1 MRNPV
6 NRLATAAPR
15 ALESLFGGTRNVS
28 KGTVAKDTST
38 DERPR
43 SISFDLD
50 LSLLDARKDVIGESS
65 SVVTFEELAD
75 IMMEGDEKWSM

>member
-28 KGTVAKDTST
+28 KGTVAKDT
-38 DERPR
+38 
-43 SISFDLD
+43 ISFDLD